1 MARQILTWTHTHL
14 DKDRN
19 THAEKQ
25 KGTKLYL
32 AHNDRQCEK
41 GAEQREFSKRHTG
54 ISANIVIYQNLIKKT
69 TKPSM
74 YFYDGY
80 FKKQRI
86 LQLQRYYYELI
97 KVVSN

>member
-32 AHNDRQCEK
+32 AHNDRQREK

-54 ISANIVIYQNLIKKT
+54 ISANIVIYQNLINKT
-69 TKPSM
+69 TKPTTSTM
-74 YFYDGY
+74 DTS
-80 FKKQRI
+80 KNKE
-86 LQLQRYYYELI
+86 YYKYNDI
-97 KVVSN
+97 TMN